1 MWEVFLWFS
10 CGKYWENTENAILW
24 KISLWLKLWKI
35 LWKYW
40 ESNIV
45 ANISVVKIVENT
57 VKLRKQYCG
66 KYLYGYR
73 YVLCKASHLGEKK
86 DDCNIKQM
94 HKYLD
99 GCQYLLTGGQIWV
112 WKLQLALTKF
122 LWITDMPETFGQTKQ
137 IPVSR
142 FCFLSK

>member
-1 MWEVFLWFS
+1 MYFS
-10 CGKYWENTENAILW
+10 YFSYSNRISIDLLYIGILKTAARSCEQLQRLFTLQDPCGESKPALVGKYRES
-24 KISLWLKLWKI
+24 KI
-35 LWKYW
+35 
-40 ESNIV
+40 V
-45 ANISVVKIVENT
+45 GNISVVKIVENT

-99 GCQYLLTGGQIWV
+99 GCQYLLTGGQI
-112 WKLQLALTKF
+112 
-122 LWITDMPETFGQTKQ
+122 
-137 IPVSR
+137 
-142 FCFLSK
+142 